1 MIGVASVFL
10 VLLQAAT
17 PARPGVVTGQ
27 LQTREGAPAAA
38 IRISALPAP
47 PPNILPSDGQNYY
60 STTAPAGT
68 TLSDAQGRYRLVNL
82 APGRYFIVASVFGY
96 PTFYPSGTNA
106 DRATVITVGADKPS
120 EGVNFSVELPPGG
133 RVSGRLDSPS
143 APGMQEKAVLS
154 GVALGELLESPI
166 AADGSFTFGHLP
178 KGSYLLSLFPALPGM
193 PSRAF
198 RVEESDVRVDL
209 VRPTLRSV
217 SGRIVVQN
225 GPIPYGWLGFE
236 TTSSYETAHI
246 DPDGT
251 FRTQLQP
258 ARHKV
263 ELAGMP
269 GGYSLSSV
277 RMGNQD
283 LSQGVVVGS
292 SDVTGL
298 VITVSPP
305 AKLPKLRG
313 KVTGVPPASLASAK
327 VELTGHIIGT
337 LEAPLKQDGSFE
349 FPAVTP
355 GSYRVR
361 VPQVA
366 AVPQSIVVV
375 GWEDTDVQIGPA
387 AAAR

>member
-10 VLLQAAT
+10 VLLQAAA
-17 PARPGVVTGQ
+17 PPRPGVVTGQ
-27 LQTREGAPAAA
+27 LQTPQGAPAAA
-38 IRISALPAP
+38 IRVSALPAP

-60 STTAPAGT
+60 ASTAPAGT
-68 TLSDAQGRYRLVNL
+68 TLSDAQGRYRLTNL

-106 DRATVITVGADKPS
+106 DRATVVTIGADKPS
-120 EGVNFSVELPPGG
+120 EGVNFSVQMPAGG
-133 RVSGRLDSPS
+133 RVSGRVNTAA
-143 APGMQEKAVLS
+143 APGVQEKAVLS

-166 AADGSFTFGHLP
+166 GSDGGFTFGHLP
-178 KGSYLLSLFPALPGM
+178 KGAYLLSLFPAVPGM
-193 PSRAF
+193 PSRTF

-217 SGRIVVQN
+217 SGRIVVKS
-225 GPIPYGWLGFE
+225 GPLPYGWLGFE
-236 TTSSYETAHI
+236 TVSSYETAHI

-277 RMGNQD
+277 RLGNQD
-283 LSQGVVVGS
+283 LTQGVTVGS

-305 AKLPKLRG
+305 TNLPKLRG
-313 KVTGVPPASLASAK
+313 KVTGVPAASLASAK
-327 VELTGHIIGT
+327 VELTGHIVGAMEAAVKPDGT
-337 LEAPLKQDGSFE
+337 FE

-355 GSYRVR
+355 GSYRAR
-361 VPQVA
+361 VPQA
-366 AVPQSIVVV
+366 AAIPSTIVVI
-375 GWEDTDVQIGPA
+375 GWEDTDVQLSPA
-387 AAAR
+387 AAR

>member
-1 MIGVASVFL
+1 VFL
-10 VLLQAAT
+10 VLLQAAA
-17 PARPGVVTGQ
+17 PPRPGVVTGQ
-27 LQTREGAPAAA
+27 LQTPAGAPAAA
-38 IRISALPAP
+38 IRVSALPAP

-60 STTAPAGT
+60 STTAPAAT
-68 TLSDAQGRYRLVNL
+68 ALSDAQGRYRLANL
-82 APGRYFIVASVFGY
+82 APGRYFVVASVFGY

-106 DRATVITVGADKPS
+106 DRATVVTVGAEKPS
-120 EGVNFSVELPPGG
+120 EGVNFSIQMPPGG
-133 RVSGRLDSPS
+133 RVSGRVNTP
-143 APGMQEKAVLS
+143 AATGVQEKAVLS

-178 KGSYLLSLFPALPGM
+178 KGAYLLSLFPALPGM
-193 PSRAF
+193 PSRTF

-209 VRPTLRSV
+209 VRPTLRTV
-217 SGRIVVQN
+217 SGRIVVKS

-236 TTSSYETAHI
+236 TISSYETAHI
-246 DPDGT
+246 NPDGT

-269 GGYSLSSV
+269 GGYLLSSV
-277 RMGNQD
+277 RLGNQD
-283 LSQGVVVGS
+283 LTQGVVVGS
-292 SDVTGL
+292 GDVTGL

-305 AKLPKLRG
+305 ANLPKLRG
-313 KVTGVPPASLASAK
+313 KVTGVPAANMASAK
-327 VELTGHIIGT
+327 VELTGHIVGA
-337 LEAPLKQDGSFE
+337 LEANVKPDGSFE

-366 AVPQSIVVV
+366 SIPASIVVI
-375 GWEDTDVQIGPA
+375 GWEDTDVQLGT
-387 AAAR
+387 R

>member
-10 VLLQAAT
+10 VLLQAAA

-27 LQTREGAPAAA
+27 LQTPQGAPAAA

-60 STTAPAGT
+60 ATTAPAGT
-68 TLSDAQGRYRLVNL
+68 TLSDAQGRYRLTNL

-120 EGVNFSVELPPGG
+120 EGVNFSVQMPAGG
-133 RVSGRLDSPS
+133 RVSGRVSTPT
-143 APGMQEKAVLS
+143 APGVQEKAVLS

-166 AADGSFTFGHLP
+166 GADGSFTFGHLP
-178 KGSYLLSLFPALPGM
+178 KGAYLLSLFPAVPGM
-193 PSRAF
+193 PSRTF
-198 RVEESDVRVDL
+198 RVEESDVRIDL
-209 VRPTLRSV
+209 VRPTLRNV
-217 SGRIVVQN
+217 SGRIVVKS
-225 GPIPYGWLGFE
+225 GPLPYGWLGFE
-236 TTSSYETAHI
+236 TVSSYETAHI
-246 DPDGT
+246 NPDGT
-251 FRTQLQP
+251 FKTQLQP

-269 GGYSLSSV
+269 GGYALSSV
-277 RMGNQD
+277 RLGNQD
-283 LSQGVVVGS
+283 LTQGVTVGS
-292 SDVTGL
+292 SDLTGL

-305 AKLPKLRG
+305 ANLPKLRG
-313 KVTGVPPASLASAK
+313 KVTGVAAANLASAK
-327 VELTGHIIGT
+327 VELTGHIIGA
-337 LEAPLKQDGSFE
+337 LEAPVKQDGSFE

-366 AVPQSIVVV
+366 AVPSSVVV
-375 GWEDTDVQIGPA
+375 IGWEDTDVQLAPA
-387 AAAR
+387 AAR

>member
-10 VLLQAAT
+10 VLLQAAA
-17 PARPGVVTGQ
+17 PPRPGVVTGQ
-27 LQTREGAPAAA
+27 LQTPAGAPAAA
-38 IRISALPAP
+38 IRVSALPAP

-60 STTAPAGT
+60 STTAPAAT
-68 TLSDAQGRYRLVNL
+68 ALSDAQGRYRLANL
-82 APGRYFIVASVFGY
+82 APGRYFVVASVFGY

-106 DRATVITVGADKPS
+106 DRATVVTVGAEKPS
-120 EGVNFSVELPPGG
+120 EGVNFSIQMPPGG
-133 RVSGRLDSPS
+133 RVSGRVNTP
-143 APGMQEKAVLS
+143 AATGVQEKAVLS

-178 KGSYLLSLFPALPGM
+178 KGAYLLSLFPALPGK
-193 PSRAF
+193 PSRTF

-209 VRPTLRSV
+209 VRPTLRTV
-217 SGRIVVQN
+217 SGRIVVKS

-236 TTSSYETAHI
+236 TISSYETAHI
-246 DPDGT
+246 NPDGT

-269 GGYSLSSV
+269 GGYLLSSV
-277 RMGNQD
+277 RLGNQD
-283 LSQGVVVGS
+283 LTQGVVVGS
-292 SDVTGL
+292 GDVTGL

-305 AKLPKLRG
+305 ANLPKLRG
-313 KVTGVPPASLASAK
+313 KVTGVPAANMASAK
-327 VELTGHIIGT
+327 VELTGHIVGA
-337 LEAPLKQDGSFE
+337 LEANVKPNGSFE

-366 AVPQSIVVV
+366 SIPASIVVI
-375 GWEDTDVQIGPA
+375 GWEDTDVQLG
-387 AAAR
+387 AR

>member
-10 VLLQAAT
+10 VLLQAAA

-27 LQTREGAPAAA
+27 LQTREGTPAAA

-68 TLSDAQGRYRLVNL
+68 TLSDAQGRYRLTNL

-96 PTFYPSGTNA
+96 PTFYPSGTTA
-106 DRATVITVGADKPS
+106 DRATVITVGADRPS
-120 EGVNFSVELPPGG
+120 EGVNFSVQMPPGG
-133 RVSGRLDSPS
+133 RVSGRVTTPSP
-143 APGMQEKAVLS
+143 AGVQEKAVLS
-154 GVALGELLESPI
+154 GVALGELLESPLG
-166 AADGSFTFGHLP
+166 ADGGFNFGHLP
-178 KGSYLLSLFPALPGM
+178 KGAYLLSLFPALPGM
-193 PSRAF
+193 PSRTF
-198 RVEESDVRVDL
+198 RVEESDMRVDL

-217 SGRIVVQN
+217 SGRIVVKS
-225 GPIPYGWLGFE
+225 GPLPYGWLGFE
-236 TTSSYETAHI
+236 TVSSYETAHI
-246 DPDGT
+246 NPDGT

-277 RMGNQD
+277 RLGNQD

-298 VITVSPP
+298 VITVAPP
-305 AKLPKLRG
+305 ANLPKLRG
-313 KVTGVPPASLASAK
+313 RVTGIPAANLTAAK
-327 VELTGHIIGT
+327 VELTGHIVGV
-337 LEAPLKQDGSFE
+337 LEAPVKQDGSFE

-366 AVPQSIVVV
+366 AVPASIVVI
-375 GWEDTDVQIGPA
+375 GWEDTDVQLGPA
-387 AAAR
+387 AAR

>member
-10 VLLQAAT
+10 VLLQAAA

-38 IRISALPAP
+38 IRVSALPAP

-68 TLSDAQGRYRLVNL
+68 TLSDAQGRYRLANL
-82 APGRYFIVASVFGY
+82 APGRYFVVASVFGY

-106 DRATVITVGADKPS
+106 DRATVVTVGADKPS
-120 EGVNFSVELPPGG
+120 QGVDFSVQMPPGG
-133 RVSGRLDSPS
+133 RVSGRVTTPSP
-143 APGMQEKAVLS
+143 AGVTEKAVLS
-154 GVALGELLESPI
+154 GVALGELLESPLGS
-166 AADGSFTFGHLP
+166 DGTFNFGHLP
-178 KGSYLLSLFPALPGM
+178 KGAYLLSLFPALPGM
-193 PSRAF
+193 PSRTF

-217 SGRIVVQN
+217 SGRIVVKS
-225 GPIPYGWLGFE
+225 GPLPYGWLGFE
-236 TTSSYETAHI
+236 TVSSYETAHI
-246 DPDGT
+246 NPDGT

-277 RMGNQD
+277 RLGSQD

-298 VITVSPP
+298 VITVAPP
-305 AKLPKLRG
+305 ANLPKLRG
-313 KVTGVPPASLASAK
+313 KVNGVPPANLTAAK

-337 LEAPLKQDGSFE
+337 LEAPVKQDGSFE

-366 AVPQSIVVV
+366 TIPQSVVV
-375 GWEDTDVQIGPA
+375 IGWEDTDVQLA
-387 AAAR
+387 AKP